1 MNAVLDA
8 RTMPK
13 LKNSKSAEVDVALE
27 AWARWAKRSLE
38 TLGWSPSTLIAR
50 VIEFGV
56 LGAALQGGKTLEADS
71 VCEMVERAVMRL
83 DPEEREV
90 IVRRYLYWEP
100 REVSAKHCGMTVGAF
115 ATVLHRARRTVW
127 GFLEGI
133 KLHYTK

>member
-1 MNAVLDA
+1 MNAVIDA
-8 RTMPK
+8 RTIPK
-13 LKNSKSAEVDVALE
+13 LKNTKSAEVDVALE
-27 AWARWAKRSLE
+27 AWARWAKHSLE
-38 TLGWSPSTLIAR
+38 TLGWPPSTLIAR

-71 VCEMVERAVMRL
+71 ICEMVERAVMRL
-83 DPEEREV
+83 DPDEREV
-90 IVRRYLYWEP
+90 IVRRYLFWEP
-100 REVSAKHCGMTVGAF
+100 RETSAKQCGMTVGAF